1 MPPIQFMPPSSSPY
15 LKTMIEAI
23 LTGVV
28 SLVIGASGAV
38 LTVNSKTNGRM
49 DEIDKRIDGI
59 EIRLAEKYVPR
70 QELANALQKMED
82 HMIRIENKLDQI
94 ALLRNG

>member
-1 MPPIQFMPPSSSPY
+1 MV
-15 LKTMIEAI
+15 EALI
-23 LTGVV
+23 TGVA
-28 SLVIGASGAV
+28 SLIIGVGSGV
-38 LTVNSKTNGRM
+38 LTVNGRSNSRM

-59 EIRLAEKYVPR
+59 ELRFAEKYVPR

-94 ALLRNG
+94 ALRNG